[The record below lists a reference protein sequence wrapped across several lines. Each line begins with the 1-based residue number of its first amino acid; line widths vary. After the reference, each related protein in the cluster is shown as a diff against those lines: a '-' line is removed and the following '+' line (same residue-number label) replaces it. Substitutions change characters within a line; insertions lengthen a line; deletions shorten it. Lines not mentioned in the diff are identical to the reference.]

1 MSALPDT
8 LSFRH
13 ALLAIAVMAVW
24 GINFVVIRVGLNE
37 LPPLL
42 FATLRF
48 AFALFPAVLFLRR
61 PAVPWSN
68 LAAYGLLIGGG
79 LFGLLYIGMNG
90 HITPGLASLVV
101 QAQVFFTI
109 ALAAYLNAERV
120 RPFHIVAL
128 IVAVG
133 GLAVIAMHTDG
144 STTALGLALVLA
156 GAFCWAVSN
165 VVARSAPNVDML
177 AYVVWAS
184 LFSVPPL
191 LAASLAFEGWPAIR
205 DGLIHA
211 SASTW
216 CAVFYQSAGNT
227 LFGYAVWGWLLARY
241 SVVAVAPMSLLVPVF
256 GIGASVVWL
265 GEPLQNWKLEAI
277 GLVMA
282 GLCINFM
289 WPKLTA
295 WTAATRAA

>member
-1 MSALPDT
+1 
-8 LSFRH
+8 
-13 ALLAIAVMAVW
+13 
-24 GINFVVIRVGLNE
+24 
-37 LPPLL
+37 
-42 FATLRF
+42 
-48 AFALFPAVLFLRR
+48 
-61 PAVPWSN
+61 VPWSN

-128 IVAVG
+128 VVAVG
-133 GLAVIAMHTDG
+133 GLAVIAMHTDR

-191 LAASLAFEGWPAIR
+191 LAASFAFEGWPVIR
-205 DGLIHA
+205 DSLIHA
-211 SASTW
+211 SASTCAPSFINRLATPYSDMRSGVGCWRVIPLSRSLRCRCW
-216 CAVFYQSAGNT
+216 CQYLASALRPYGS
-227 LFGYAVWGWLLARY
+227 A
-241 SVVAVAPMSLLVPVF
+241 SLCKT
-256 GIGASVVWL
+256 G
-265 GEPLQNWKLEAI
+265 NWKRS
-277 GLVMA
+277 GSS
-282 GLCINFM
+282 
-289 WPKLTA
+289 W
-295 WTAATRAA
+295 RAYALISWGRN

>member
-61 PAVPWSN
+61 PAVAWSN

-144 STTALGLALVLA
+144 STTALGLAQQHPD
-156 GAFCWAVSN
+156 
-165 VVARSAPNVDML
+165 RIDR
-177 AYVVWAS
+177 
-184 LFSVPPL
+184 
-191 LAASLAFEGWPAIR
+191 AIVC
-205 DGLIHA
+205 DSPCMSTPA
-211 SASTW
+211 SAKQWEERIQIAETMM
-216 CAVFYQSAGNT
+216 G
-227 LFGYAVWGWLLARY
+227 
-241 SVVAVAPMSLLVPVF
+241 
-256 GIGASVVWL
+256 
-265 GEPLQNWKLEAI
+265 K
-277 GLVMA
+277 
-282 GLCINFM
+282 
-289 WPKLTA
+289 
-295 WTAATRAA
+295 